1 MGQAPWRAIKIA
13 IWLVA
18 ILAILLLIVL
28 PLATSLWIQLMPNP
42 PASMRRY
49 LSWIQDLQHYSF
61 SFFAGAYFFFL
72 GSCFAS
78 FLNVVAWRVP
88 RGQSV
93 LGHSSCPD
101 CNNRLPFGDNVP
113 LIGWLHNEGQC
124 SFCQACISPRYLVVE
139 LVLGS
144 VFLLIT
150 LATLASGGIT
160 LPIRPPNQDTGFT
173 RILFNPQWDLIQIVA
188 GQLILILFLFT
199 FALIDLERF
208 SLARSILI
216 IGIFFGFG
224 LALLNPATTLFC
236 YTWPLSNVWP
246 MTPGSFALY
255 KTLLIGL
262 LTGGLCGKLLDCGLQ
277 RRLKVNSN
285 QRHCADVPE
294 EIEDTFEKLGIAE
307 AEHKYLNSMRAACE
321 ETERTS
327 ATKQTTPSFYYAM
340 ALCGLFLG
348 WQSALILMIWIVVL
362 TFTLPKTM
370 RAGPYNLKTANTIL
384 FAACII
390 HLMSWRWMNL
400 LGN

>member
-28 PLATSLWIQLMPNP
+28 PLATALWIQLMPAP
-42 PASMRRY
+42 PASMGRY
-49 LSWIQDLQHYSF
+49 LRWIQNLQYYSL
-61 SFFAGAYFFFL
+61 SLLAGAYFFFL

-88 RGQSV
+88 RGQSI

-101 CNNRLPFGDNVP
+101 CNNRLPFRDNFPVV
-113 LIGWLHNEGQC
+113 GWLYNEGQC
-124 SFCQACISPRYLVVE
+124 SSCQAPISPRYLVVE
-139 LVLGS
+139 LALGS
-144 VFLLIT
+144 VFLLIA

-160 LPIRPPNQDTGFT
+160 LPIRPPNQDTGFA

-188 GQLILILFLFT
+188 GQLSLILFLFT

-208 SLARSILI
+208 SLPRSILI

-224 LALLNPATTLFC
+224 LALLTPATTLFC
-236 YTWPLSNVWP
+236 YTWPLSNAWP
-246 MTPGSFALY
+246 MTPGSFGLWG
-255 KTLLIGL
+255 TLLIGTL
-262 LTGGLCGKLLDCGLQ
+262 AGGLCGKLLDCGL
-277 RRLKVNSN
+277 RRHLKVNPI
-285 QRHCADVPE
+285 QQLWDDVPE
-294 EIEDTFEKLGIAE
+294 EIEDTFEKPGIAE
-307 AEHKYLNSMRAACE
+307 AENKYLESARAACE
-321 ETERTS
+321 QTENTS
-327 ATKQTTPSFYYAM
+327 ATKQTTSSFYYAM

-348 WQSALILMIWIVVL
+348 WQSALILIIWIVVL
-362 TFTLPKTM
+362 TFALPKTM
-370 RAGPYNLKTANTIL
+370 RAGRYNLKTANTIL